1 PTGLEQSLT
10 AQILHTYETRLF
22 PSAESIEVK
31 RAFIEKFATILTV
44 EFPNYEVDI
53 HVFGSS
59 VNGLGTSRSDVDIC
73 LTTGHRELENVFV
86 LSKALRKY
94 DMRTY
99 CVPHARVPIVK
110 AWDSELRIASDINVN
125 NTIALHNTRMIQ
137 TFVAI
142 DARVR
147 PFVMAIKHW
156 SKCRELNDAAFGG
169 TLSPYAWV
177 NLAVNFLQT
186 RTPPILPVIHPP
198 SAVLSAKDNMHGGGE
213 LDLTFN
219 DSIDELRGFGLG
231 NTESLGFLL
240 YAFFRTYAFEF
251 DYRHQVVSLRHGC
264 FLTKEQKGWNT
275 GRPSR
280 IFCIEE
286 PFSTW
291 LNLGHSANTTSV
303 EGIRQEFQ
311 RAFVIL
317 RDGGSYDEVCEVYQR
332 PQRDYS
338 STSPDMSFIQDA
350 DLSYGTGSA
359 VACHVAD
366 EALVQTV
373 SFSATDSQVSRAHH
387 QRHQS
392 YHSSSAIPEPVD
404 VKRQESSPVMR
415 RINPTRRYPRSSGQR
430 QNASELSGDQH
441 HAYSLLSDQF
451 AQVSVGSPEDA
462 NR

>member
-1 PTGLEQSLT
+1 MSAVASGDKSAFGSSMQGKGHSKQPSVRSTDDDAGSPKYGAHGDETEDSDSEYAIGFSQEEWNAQVLGRSALPTGLERSLT

-22 PSAESIEVK
+22 PSAQSIEVK
-31 RAFIEKFATILTV
+31 RSFIEKFATILTT
-44 EFPNYEVDI
+44 EFPDWEVDI

-73 LTTGHRELENVFV
+73 LTTSHKELENVFV

-94 DMRTY
+94 GMRTY

-110 AWDSELRIASDINVN
+110 SWDPELRIASDINVN

-198 SAVLSAKDNMHGGGE
+198 ASSLSAVECMRGGE

-219 DSIDELRGFGLG
+219 DDIDQLRGFGIP
-231 NTESLGFLL
+231 NTESLGYLL

-251 DYRHQVVSLRHGC
+251 DFLRIRFARHGLRNRPMFHIVAMNARSKRDGKPLEKLGTFNPHPNVDEKAKHISLDFARTKYWLGVGAQPTDGVR
-264 FLTKEQKGWNT
+264 FLLERAGLLPP
-275 GRPSR
+275 RPLYPNVR
-280 IFCIEE
+280 R
-286 PFSTW
+286 
-291 LNLGHSANTTSV
+291 SV
-303 EGIRQEFQ
+303 E
-311 RAFVIL
+311 
-317 RDGGSYDEVCEVYQR
+317 
-332 PQRDYS
+332 
-338 STSPDMSFIQDA
+338 
-350 DLSYGTGSA
+350 A
-359 VACHVAD
+359 V
-366 EALVQTV
+366 
-373 SFSATDSQVSRAHH
+373 SQS
-387 QRHQS
+387 
-392 YHSSSAIPEPVD
+392 I
-404 VKRQESSPVMR
+404 
-415 RINPTRRYPRSSGQR
+415 
-430 QNASELSGDQH
+430 
-441 HAYSLLSDQF
+441 
-451 AQVSVGSPEDA
+451 
-462 NR
+462 

>member
-1 PTGLEQSLT
+1 
-10 AQILHTYETRLF
+10 
-22 PSAESIEVK
+22 
-31 RAFIEKFATILTV
+31 
-44 EFPNYEVDI
+44 
-53 HVFGSS
+53 
-59 VNGLGTSRSDVDIC
+59 
-73 LTTGHRELENVFV
+73 
-86 LSKALRKY
+86 
-94 DMRTY
+94 
-99 CVPHARVPIVK
+99 

-177 NLAVNFLQT
+177 NLAINFLQT
-186 RTPPILPVIHPP
+186 RQPPILPVIHPP
-198 SAVLSAKDNMHGGGE
+198 ASSLSAKDSMHGSE
-213 LDLTFN
+213 LNLTFN
-219 DSIDELRGFGLG
+219 DDIDQLRGFGLT
-231 NTESLGFLL
+231 NTESLGYLL

-264 FLTKEQKGWNT
+264 FLTKEQKGWDT

-311 RAFVIL
+311 RAFIIL
-317 RDGGSYDEVCEVYQR
+317 RDGGSYDEACETYQR
-332 PQRDYS
+332 PQRDLS
-338 STSPDMSFIQDA
+338 STTPDLPPILET
-350 DLSYGTGSA
+350 DLSFTNGA
-359 VACHVAD
+359 VRRVAE
-366 EALVQTV
+366 EALVQPV
-373 SFSATDSQVSRAHH
+373 SFHAADNQSQRRH
-387 QRHQS
+387 QRR
-392 YHSSSAIPEPVD
+392 HSARHSTSEAIA
-404 VKRQESSPVMR
+404 RSPVAGAMPTPVGVQR
-415 RINPTRRYPRSSGQR
+415 RESHDGLAVSPEMGRPNPNRPYPWNHSQRRYPTAANELGDQ
-430 QNASELSGDQH
+430 QQDEAIPGLLSGYVEASANVCGRYTQSAQDVDEH
-441 HAYSLLSDQF
+441 HHSFALLSSKF
-451 AQVSVGSPEDA
+451 AQVSVCSPDEA

>member
-1 PTGLEQSLT
+1 SDSEYAIGFSQEEWNAQVLGRSALPTGLERSLT

-22 PSAESIEVK
+22 PSAQSIEVK
-31 RAFIEKFATILTV
+31 RSFIEKFATILTT
-44 EFPNYEVDI
+44 EFPDWEVDI

-73 LTTGHRELENVFV
+73 LTTSHKELENVFV

-94 DMRTY
+94 GMRTY

-110 AWDSELRIASDINVN
+110 SWDPELRIASDINVN

-198 SAVLSAKDNMHGGGE
+198 ASSLSAVECMRGGE

-219 DSIDELRGFGLG
+219 DDIDQLRGFGIP
-231 NTESLGFLL
+231 NTESLGYLL

-251 DYRHQVVSLRHGC
+251 DFRSQVVSLRHG
-264 FLTKEQKGWNT
+264 
-275 GRPSR
+275 
-280 IFCIEE
+280 
-286 PFSTW
+286 
-291 LNLGHSANTTSV
+291 
-303 EGIRQEFQ
+303 
-311 RAFVIL
+311 
-317 RDGGSYDEVCEVYQR
+317 
-332 PQRDYS
+332 
-338 STSPDMSFIQDA
+338 
-350 DLSYGTGSA
+350 
-359 VACHVAD
+359 
-366 EALVQTV
+366 
-373 SFSATDSQVSRAHH
+373 
-387 QRHQS
+387 
-392 YHSSSAIPEPVD
+392 
-404 VKRQESSPVMR
+404 
-415 RINPTRRYPRSSGQR
+415 
-430 QNASELSGDQH
+430 
-441 HAYSLLSDQF
+441 
-451 AQVSVGSPEDA
+451 
-462 NR
+462 